1 MKDNL
6 LIFGAGVLQE
16 PLIRTAKIKGFNTV
30 VLDPDNNA
38 FAKKCA
44 DIFYCVAGIDFNRTL
59 AIAKKYKVKGVVT
72 SSTERPLLMMAR
84 IAEELNLTFPSCDSI
99 KNSTD
104 KYLMKQCFRKA
115 NLPCADGILIDRKF
129 NKDNIKKL
137 KFPLIIKP
145 VDNSGS
151 RGVIYCKNL
160 AELGN
165 KLYETYKY
173 SSSEKILAEEYIDGK
188 EISVESFI
196 LKGKTYILQFTDK
209 ITSEPP
215 YNVEMGHIQPSGI
228 SSDIQEIISKIISR
242 AVSSLGLD
250 NCICHSELK
259 ITKNNK
265 PVLIEIGARLGG
277 DFITSYL
284 VPLSTGINMDSLAI
298 NIAVGNNIRLR
309 KKKKYCSSIEY
320 FNFKSGKVKDIKNWE
335 KIFKDKNIVRVDIPF
350 NVNENIVNI
359 SNSLNRHGFI
369 IARGIE
375 KRKMIMSLNNAI
387 SFITSKIII
396 E

>member
-1 MKDNL
+1 M
-6 LIFGAGVLQE
+6 
-16 PLIRTAKIKGFNTV
+16 
-30 VLDPDNNA
+30 
-38 FAKKCA
+38 
-44 DIFYCVAGIDFNRTL
+44 

-84 IAEELNLTFPSCDSI
+84 IAKELNLTFPTCDSI

-104 KYLMKQCFRKA
+104 KYLMKKCFLKA

-137 KFPLIIKP
+137 KFPIIIKP

-160 AELGN
+160 AELKN
-165 KLYETYKY
+165 RLNETFIY

-188 EISVESFI
+188 EISVESFT
-196 LKGKTYILQFTDK
+196 LKGKTYVLQFTDK
-209 ITSEPP
+209 ITSELP
-215 YNVEMGHIQPSGI
+215 YNVEMGHIQPSDL
-228 SSDIQEIISKIISR
+228 SPNIQEKISKIVSE

-259 ITKNNK
+259 VTEKNK

-284 VPLSTGINMDSLAI
+284 VPLSTGINMDALAV
-298 NIAVGNNIRLR
+298 NIAAGNNIRLR
-309 KKKKYCSSIEY
+309 EKKKYCSAIKY
-320 FNFKSGKVKDIKNWE
+320 FNFKHGKVIKIYNWE
-335 KIFKDKNIVRVDIPF
+335 KIFNDKNIERVDIPF
-350 NVNENIVNI
+350 NVNESLTKIT
-359 SNSLNRHGFI
+359 NSLNRHGFI
-369 IARGIE
+369 IARGLE
-375 KRKMIMSLNNAI
+375 RRKMIISLNNAI